1 MDVEPKQKKESNMTT
16 ENTATNHTHK
26 FNECWRII
34 CAVSY
39 FGGGAHTHCVG
50 CDLTIFKPPILP
62 KI

>member
-1 MDVEPKQKKESNMTT
+1 MTT